1 MRGTVERGGERER
14 ERAKRLEGGER
25 EREGTEE
32 RESKEVAGGR
42 ERERGNRRERE
53 SKRIE
58 VGERARAERWGERG
72 GSPPRVNFHSLSLLL
87 PFFFSLKIEEKIM
100 SSALFL
106 FSLFYRV
113 SVF

>member
-14 ERAKRLEGGER
+14 ERARRLEGG
-25 EREGTEE
+25 
-32 RESKEVAGGR
+32 

-72 GSPPRVNFHSLSLLL
+72 GSPPRVNFHSHSLLLL